1 MMYQYLDTRLEKFT
15 ESNISKFL
23 SELSGEDIKF
33 LYQFGGINYRYPLD
47 RNQLNNIMVNKS
59 NLLFKVIDDEGE
71 NIGHCQI
78 IRLDL
83 EKRHASIGRLLI

>member
-1 MMYQYLDTRLEKFT
+1 
-15 ESNISKFL
+15 
-23 SELSGEDIKF
+23 
-33 LYQFGGINYRYPLD
+33 
-47 RNQLNNIMVNKS
+47 MVNKS

-83 EKRHASIGRLLI
+83 EKRHASIGRLLIYNKYRE